1 MDDSLRPF
9 ANKLVKPAIIQAVKL
24 HGLHLEREKSLPG
37 NALPCQM
44 LAHHVQKGRL
54 PATTNPRNDL
64 DEVSIPKGEK
74 LVKVLLTDDHE
85 SPMRKICISCK
96 FLTL

>member
-1 MDDSLRPF
+1 MGDALR
-9 ANKLVKPAIIQAVKL
+9 ALADEAVEPAIIQAIKL
-24 HGLHLEREKSLPG
+24 HGLHLEREESLPG

-74 LVKVLLTDDHE
+74 LVKVLLTDNHE

>member
-9 ANKLVKPAIIQAVKL
+9 ANKLVEPAIVETVEL

>member
-1 MDDSLRPF
+1 MGDALR
-9 ANKLVKPAIIQAVKL
+9 ALADEAVEPAIVETVEL

-74 LVKVLLTDDHE
+74 LVKVLLTDNHHA
-85 SPMRKICISCK
+85 SM
-96 FLTL
+96 